1 MRLARCLGGAVL
13 LLASAS
19 AALGAPH
26 WIREASGEEMDAAF
40 PARATSAGVT
50 SGMAAL
56 DCQVTPEG
64 ALTRCRVN
72 QESPAG
78 MGFGEAALRVAPDFR
93 LAPRIGRQAP
103 ANLVLQW
110 WKRR

>member
-1 MRLARCLGGAVL
+1 MRFGRCLGGAIL

-19 AALGAPH
+19 AALGVPH

-40 PARATSAGVT
+40 PARAASAGVT
-50 SGMAAL
+50 TGMAAL
-56 DCQVTPEG
+56 DCDVTPEG
-64 ALTRCRVN
+64 ALAHCRVS

-78 MGFGEAALRVAPDFR
+78 MGFGEAALSVAPDFR
-93 LAPRIGRQAP
+93 QAPQTGRPAP